1 MNVLRSS
8 FIYSFFTSISRVFG
22 FLRDIFTEPYIV
34 NWKLTRVGAVSAE
47 IPGVTI
53 PYEAFPGSI
62 GVLPGIMEVNKY
74 KTRFIRMGFY

>member
-1 MNVLRSS
+1 MTGPVHINGAKRGDAIEIELLDIAPDQYGYTV
-8 FIYSFFTSISRVFG
+8 IAPGFG

-53 PYEAFPGSI
+53 PYEAFPG
-62 GVLPGIMEVNKY
+62 
-74 KTRFIRMGFY
+74 